1 MKGRHLR
8 RRFSLQPS
16 FMKDDNAEDKQKKE
30 KWVCPIINLVRINF
44 IRSPLPPPPPQPSD
58 DKVALTCVA
67 RIPPANH
74 PFEARFAGPTTYL
87 LGPDMCLSWLPTQL
101 KYCRYGSPKYQT
113 NVCHNL
119 SSFVVHPTHHQPTK
133 LKLNPIYAAVVV
145 VVLGWWLAGRWLPLS
160 GRHGGLAFGGL
171 IQLSQP

>member
-30 KWVCPIINLVRINF
+30 KWVCPIINLVWINF
-44 IRSPLPPPPPQPSD
+44 IRSPPPQPPPQPSD
-58 DKVALTCVA
+58 NKVALTCVA
-67 RIPPANH
+67 RIPSANH
-74 PFEARFAGPTTYL
+74 PFEAPTSYL
-87 LGPDMCLSWLPTQL
+87 LRPDMCLSWLPTRL

-119 SSFVVHPTHHQPTK
+119 SSFVVYPHPPSNEAEAQPVC
-133 LKLNPIYAAVVV
+133 PSAAMVVV
-145 VVLGWWLAGRWLPLS
+145 VGCHCWWLPLS
-160 GRHGGLAFGGL
+160 GDFRPTGGWLL
-171 IQLSQP
+171 VV